1 MISPKTGEHGPA
13 IALCASDCEDLA
25 RLETIVDHGLT
36 GFVQVGN
43 ALIEISNRRLYRET
57 HATFAEYCATRWQM
71 SARRAYQLCEAAE
84 VVNALPENVN
94 NCSQSQITNEGQ
106 ARELAKVEPARR
118 VQVLEAAS
126 ANGPLTAASIRAVV
140 RRRHPKPAEA
150 DAAPNQ
156 LEPPHVAAHVEVAEP
171 ELAADSPIA
180 ESWWRLATPSQRG
193 AFLSGIVDGRDR
205 VEVPDRRAFENSL
218 LRWADRC
225 LVEVRP

>member
-36 GFVQVGN
+36 GFVQVGT
-43 ALIEISNRRLYRET
+43 ALLEISDRRLYRET

-71 SARRAYQLCEAAE
+71 SAARAYQLCDAAG
-84 VVNALPENVN
+84 AIKSLPPEMSTMVD
-94 NCSQSQITNEGQ
+94 NERQ
-106 ARELAKVEPARR
+106 ARELAKADPDDREAI
-118 VQVLEAAS
+118 LDEAAT
-126 ANGPLTAASIRAVV
+126 NGPVTAKKIKAAAH
-140 RRRHPKPAEA
+140 RRHPKPAKPI
-150 DAAPNQ
+150 AA
-156 LEPPHVAAHVEVAEP
+156 PHVAAHVEVAEP

-180 ESWWRLATPSQRG
+180 ESRYRLATPSQRG